1 MFVVSTSH
9 LSKPGSGSLV
19 FSCLVFSFN
28 ENPHSSINSD
38 ILKSTNLRTSI
49 DLKVFANHHSSFQSM
64 SKEFCLV

>member
-19 FSCLVFSFN
+19 FGCLVLSFN

-49 DLKVFANHHSSFQSM
+49 DL
-64 SKEFCLV
+64 